1 MDLVTNGVVV
11 ITDAIRFVEQ
21 KIKEKLNLNKTK
33 TLMNQKNQA
42 MITMKTRR
50 IRRRRTII
58 EGNMR

>member
-33 TLMNQKNQA
+33 TMKNQKNQA

-50 IRRRRTII
+50 IRRRTII

>member
-33 TLMNQKNQA
+33 TMKNQKNQA
-42 MITMKTRR
+42 TITMKTRR

>member
-21 KIKEKLNLNKTK
+21 KIKEKFNLNKTK
-33 TLMNQKNQA
+33 TMKNQKNQA

-50 IRRRRTII
+50 IRRRTII

>member
-21 KIKEKLNLNKTK
+21 KIKEKFNLNKTK

>member
-33 TLMNQKNQA
+33 TMKNQKNQA

>member
-21 KIKEKLNLNKTK
+21 KIKEKFNLNKTK
-33 TLMNQKNQA
+33 TMKNQKNQA

>member
-1 MDLVTNGVVV
+1 MDLVTNGVV